1 MAALRIP
8 PGRAGRVWL
17 RDRIAV
23 ADSALSLLERKRTIL
38 EQRHRRQCER
48 CARTGDAWAAAC
60 TAARTWQLRAQLAG
74 GQRSLTLAAARGR
87 AEVTVDLAMSAGVRY
102 PERVRC
108 TVPRDE
114 PISGGTVLLYAR
126 TAHADALAA
135 AAEHAAALAAV
146 RALERELAATR
157 VRAQALRHRRIPA
170 LRSALTALE
179 VALEER
185 ERAERISLLRAARTT
200 LNGF

>member
-38 EQRHRRQCER
+38 ERQHRRLRER
-48 CARTGDAWAAAC
+48 SARTGDAWAAAC
-60 TAARTWQLRAQLAG
+60 TAARTWQLRALLAG
-74 GQRSLTLAAARGR
+74 GQRSLILAAARGR
-87 AEVTVDLAMSAGVRY
+87 AEITVDLAMSAGVRY
-102 PERVRC
+102 PDAVRC

-114 PISGGTVLLYAR
+114 PIGGTTVLLHAR
-126 TAHADALAA
+126 AAHADALIA

-146 RALERELAATR
+146 YAVERELAATR

-179 VALEER
+179 IALEER
-185 ERAERISLLRAARTT
+185 ERAERISLLRAAHQPQ
-200 LNGF
+200 